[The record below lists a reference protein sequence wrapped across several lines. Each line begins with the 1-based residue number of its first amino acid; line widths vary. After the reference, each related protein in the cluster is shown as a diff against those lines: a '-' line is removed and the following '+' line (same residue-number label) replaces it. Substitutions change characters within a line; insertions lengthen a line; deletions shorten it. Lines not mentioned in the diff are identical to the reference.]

1 VNPLR
6 LIAAAA
12 AVFAFAGVSSASAQ
26 MPAGSRGINPVL
38 IPGDVVRV
46 KIWREPD
53 LSGDFGVDE
62 SGVAVFPKIG
72 GLPVGRLTSDSVKAL
87 LVAGYARFLQDPS
100 VELTFLRRVQVLG
113 QVKNPGLYHVDATM
127 KVTDVLAMA
136 GGVTSVGNTKNIELW
151 RDGKC
156 VAVEL
161 SAASAMTDL
170 SLHSGD
176 QLQVSQRSWLS
187 LNAGVIG
194 AGITS
199 VAVIVTALI
208 RR

>member
-1 VNPLR
+1 MNPLR
-6 LIAAAA
+6 LIAAVA

-62 SGVAVFPKIG
+62 SGVVVFPKIG

>member
-1 VNPLR
+1 

-12 AVFAFAGVSSASAQ
+12 AVFAFAGLSSASAQ
-26 MPAGSRGINPVL
+26 MPQGSRGINPVL
-38 IPGDVVRV
+38 IPGDLVRV

-62 SGVAVFPKIG
+62 NGLVVFPKVG
-72 GLPVGRLTSDSVKAL
+72 ALPVGRLTSDSVKAV
-87 LVAGYARFLQDPS
+87 LVARYSRYLQDPS

-127 KVTDVLAMA
+127 TVTDVLAMA
-136 GGVTSVGNTKNIELW
+136 GGVTSVGNSKNIELW
-151 RDGKC
+151 RDGKRM
-156 VAVEL
+156 AVEL

-176 QLQVSQRSWLS
+176 QLRVSERSWLS
-187 LNAGVIG
+187 LNAGVVG
-194 AGITS
+194 AGITGA
-199 VAVIVTALI
+199 AVIVTALI